1 MKVLLIS
8 ANQLIEPYP
17 VYPIG
22 LDYVAAALTPAH
34 EVRVLDRN
42 HTADGDLVTRIR
54 SFAPEVVGLS
64 LRNIDNT
71 DISNPLG
78 YLADLQGTH
87 RPCPQRHNRTGGS
100 GRQRFHN
107 FSSRKPWTTLEADY
121 GIIRRSVN
129 GWPAAARSPFQRHR
143 PRRHCRR
150 HHGPGQH
157 PPDPTV
163 ARESS
168 SAGSMTGRPHL
179 QFYLQHSGMPE
190 TCKPNGAAPFTAFT
204 VPIRISKA
212 GACA

>member
-78 YLADLQGTH
+78 YLADYKELIALVRSATTA
-87 RPCPQRHNRTGGS
+87 PVVLGGS
-100 GRQRFHN
+100 RFHN
-107 FSSRKPWTTLEADY
+107 FSS
-121 GIIRRSVN
+121 GN
-129 GWPAAARSPFQRHR
+129 
-143 PRRHCRR
+143 
-150 HHGPGQH
+150 HGPPGGGLW
-157 PPDPTV
+157 DY
-163 ARESS
+163 R
-168 SAGSMTGRPHL
+168 R
-179 QFYLQHSGMPE
+179 
-190 TCKPNGAAPFTAFT
+190 
-204 VPIRISKA
+204 R
-212 GACA
+212 